1 MRRCTSHTGSSPLWY
16 STSNTPNS
24 VVPKPKRAM
33 LARECRSTASNARAS
48 TTHSFNGTSAR
59 LGEAFIPPPGT
70 SRPGRLFPV
79 LFDVKYLD
87 FETISRR
94 YRMFTDL
101 GLLALRLVLGAVFLA
116 HGAQKAFGAF
126 GGPGFEGA
134 AGFIGSMG
142 FRPARF
148 WTALAVGGELAAGF
162 LFLLGLLTPLA
173 GLLGFGPVGGARPQG
188 DRREGLLLQ
197 GGGYEYNLVLIVTA
211 LAVAAIGPGRFSLD
225 YVLGLAR

>member
-1 MRRCTSHTGSSPLWY
+1 
-16 STSNTPNS
+16 
-24 VVPKPKRAM
+24 
-33 LARECRSTASNARAS
+33 
-48 TTHSFNGTSAR
+48 
-59 LGEAFIPPPGT
+59 
-70 SRPGRLFPV
+70 
-79 LFDVKYLD
+79 
-87 FETISRR
+87 
-94 YRMFTDL
+94 MFTDL

-173 GLLGFGPVGGARPQG
+173 GLLVLATMAVAIAKVHGPKGFFVQ
-188 DRREGLLLQ
+188 D
-197 GGGYEYNLVLIVTA
+197 GGYEYNLVLIVTA
-211 LAVAAIGPGRFSLD
+211 LAVAATGPGRFSLD
-225 YVLGLAR
+225 YLLGLAR

>member
-16 STSNTPNS
+16 STSSTPNS

-48 TTHSFNGTSAR
+48 TTHSWSGTSTR
-59 LGEAFIPPPGT
+59 FEEAFIPPRGT
-70 SRPGRLFPV
+70 SQTEKLFPM

-134 AGFIGSMG
+134 TGFIGGMG
-142 FRPARF
+142 FPPARF
-148 WTALAVGGELAAGF
+148 WTALAVGGELPAGF
-162 LFLLGLLTPLA
+162 LFLLGRLKPLA
-173 GLLGFGPVGGARPQG
+173 GLVGI
-188 DRREGLLLQ
+188 DT
-197 GGGYEYNLVLIVTA
+197 V
-211 LAVAAIGPGRFSLD
+211 
-225 YVLGLAR
+225 GLAGAKG

>member
-16 STSNTPNS
+16 SASNTPNS

-33 LARECRSTASNARAS
+33 LTRECRSTASNARAS

-101 GLLALRLVLGAVFLA
+101 GLLALRLVRGAVFLA
-116 HGAQKAFGAF
+116 HGAQKAFGGF

-134 AGFIGSMG
+134 TGVIRSMG

-148 WTALAVGGELAAGF
+148 WTALAGGGGRGAGVLF
-162 LFLLGLLTPLA
+162 LFGLLTPLA
-173 GLLGFGPVGGARPQG
+173 GLFVLG
-188 DRREGLLLQ
+188 
-197 GGGYEYNLVLIVTA
+197 TM
-211 LAVAAIGPGRFSLD
+211 AVAIAQGHGAKGFFVPNGGEGVKLGSLLGPPRCG
-225 YVLGLAR
+225 G

>member
-1 MRRCTSHTGSSPLWY
+1 
-16 STSNTPNS
+16 
-24 VVPKPKRAM
+24 
-33 LARECRSTASNARAS
+33 
-48 TTHSFNGTSAR
+48 
-59 LGEAFIPPPGT
+59 
-70 SRPGRLFPV
+70 
-79 LFDVKYLD
+79 
-87 FETISRR
+87 
-94 YRMFTDL
+94 MFADL

-134 AGFIGSMG
+134 AGFIGSIG
-142 FRPARF
+142 FRRARF

-173 GLLGFGPVGGARPQG
+173 GLLVLATMAVAIAKVHGPKGFFVQ
-188 DRREGLLLQ
+188 D
-197 GGGYEYNLVLIVTA
+197 GGYEYNLVLIVTA